1 MKGVT
6 GTLKSLKEHNK
17 YFKENDINTK
27 ELFASVIEFLDYVN
41 TLLN

>member
-1 MKGVT
+1 MKGVS